1 MAFSLSRLCLL
12 GAALLCVH
20 SVQGSEPTPAAA
32 PSSPDSELI
41 QRGQYVA
48 QLGDCIACHT
58 AKGGATM
65 AGGLELKT
73 PMGTIYSSNIT
84 PDKDTGIGR
93 YSFEAF
99 DRAMREGV
107 TPDGSHLYPAMPYP
121 SYAKMTEEDM
131 RALYAYLMHGVEPV
145 AQGNLEADMGFPFNS
160 AGACGSGTWPSS
172 TSSRSSPI
180 RPRTSNSIAALT
192 WSRAWATV
200 APATPRGASPSRKR
214 P

>member
-20 SVQGSEPTPAAA
+20 SAHGSEPAPAAT
-32 PSSPDSELI
+32 PTPDAETI

-58 AKGGATM
+58 ARGGAVM

-84 PDKDTGIGR
+84 PDKATGIGA
-93 YSFEAF
+93 YSFEQF

-131 RALYAYLMHGVEPV
+131 RALFAYLMNGVEPV
-145 AQGNLEADMGFPFNS
+145 AQGNLEADMGFPSTS
-160 AGACGSGTWPSS
+160 AGACGSGTSPSS
-172 TSSRSSPI
+172 TNSPSSPI
-180 RPRTSNSIAALT
+180 PSVMNSSTVAPT
-192 WSRAWATV
+192 WSRAWAIAV
-200 APATPRGASPSRKR
+200 PATPHGASPSRRR